1 MRRAAFLLLICIA
14 HPALAQPARPTSPA
28 FSLSLVTAVIAAAL
42 DFIEPRALQATS
54 VQQLTLWGLRG
65 LTALD
70 PALTPVLRD
79 GSLRL
84 LAGEQVLLEMAIADD
99 AAVSAWA
106 AAAGQLARTASLASP
121 VVRDA
126 GSLGVLQSFFDE
138 LFNHLD
144 PYSRYLPPDV
154 AETDRSRRSGEAGIG
169 VAVARRGGD
178 VVVREV
184 SPDGPAAEAGIR
196 RGDRILAID
205 DQPVRGLDPAAVA
218 DLLSGEEGS
227 LLALRVRGRSGRTVT
242 VELERVVI
250 APETVFADRAGDGLL
265 LRVSSFNRDTAERLG
280 REIARGLSG
289 PGRRVRGI
297 VLDLRGNRGGLLR
310 QAVAAT
316 DLLLNGGLVAI
327 TAGRNPQASHEWFA
341 SGRDVS
347 AGRPVVVLVDG
358 RSASAAE
365 IMAAALADRGRAVVV
380 GSSTLGK
387 GLVQTIANL
396 PDGGELFVTWSR
408 VLAPGGWPIQ
418 GLGVLPQ
425 VCTSM
430 GQSVLDQQLAALGR
444 GEQTMSG
451 ALDRHRTARAPL
463 PAAQIVELR
472 QACPA
477 AEGREADLAAAQ
489 FLIARPAAYEAAL
502 LPAAARATAGR

>member
-1 MRRAAFLLLICIA
+1 M
-14 HPALAQPARPTSPA
+14 AQPARPAQPA

-70 PALTPVLRD
+70 PTLTPLLRD

-84 LAGEQVLLEMAIADD
+84 MAGDQTLLEVVIADD
-99 AAVSAWA
+99 AAVPAWA
-106 AAAGQLARTASLASP
+106 AAVAQLARAASLSSP
-121 VVRDA
+121 AVRDA
-126 GSLGVLQSFFDE
+126 GVFGILQSFFDE

-144 PYSRYLPPDV
+144 PYSRYLPPEAADS
-154 AETDRSRRSGEAGIG
+154 DRTRRSGEAGVG
-169 VAVARRGGD
+169 VTLAKQGGQI
-178 VVVREV
+178 VVRDV
-184 SPDGPAAEAGIR
+184 NPDGPAAEAGIR
-196 RGDRILAID
+196 RGDRILAVD
-205 DQPVRGLDPAAVA
+205 DQPARGLDPAAVS
-218 DLLSGEEGS
+218 DLLSGPDGS
-227 LLALRVRGRSGRTVT
+227 FLSLQVRGRSGRVST

-250 APETVFADRAGDGLL
+250 APETVFANRAGDDLL
-265 LRVSSFNRDTAERLG
+265 LRVSSFNRDTAERLAQ
-280 REIARGLSG
+280 EIARGLSG
-289 PGRRVRGI
+289 RGRRVRGI

-316 DLLLNGGLVAI
+316 DLLLDGGLVAI

-341 SGRDVS
+341 TSGDVS
-347 AGRPVVVLVDG
+347 AGRPVIVLVDG

-408 VLAPGGWPIQ
+408 VLAPSGWPIQ

-430 GQSVLDQQLAALGR
+430 GQSVLDQQLAALQR
-444 GEQTMSG
+444 GEQPMAS
-451 ALDRHRTARAPL
+451 ALDRHRAARAPL

-472 QACPA
+472 NDCPA

-489 FLIARPAAYEAAL
+489 FLIMRPTAYGAAL
-502 LPAAARATAGR
+502 IPAGSQARAGR